1 MNGAGLTF
9 RFEFFRT
16 LRKPSFW
23 IAALVLPVLAVL
35 VGLLMT
41 AAPPTTAGT
50 NVKIPFSYTDAS
62 GQVNPDVARQL
73 GGTAVGLSG
82 EERARRASET
92 RPYLAFPKQLEQDPV
107 QVYAADRGPLDNL
120 QYTNLAREVVR
131 QSAAASS
138 SDQALTAALLG
149 QTAVVSHLTVDG
161 APPRPIGE
169 ILPPLMYA
177 VALFAILLI
186 SGNRMLVSTL
196 EEKENR
202 VIEMILIGIRPLPMI
217 TGKILALF
225 ALTGVQIVVI
235 AVPALGTLLLTGS
248 ELNALFGAVTIT
260 IALTPMLI
268 GLLLLLGSLALFT
281 GTLVA
286 IGSLT
291 NSAKDAGPYFACFLV
306 MMTLPVYAIS
316 TLLADPSDQLVQLF
330 LYFPFTAPITAL
342 VLNATGVLTAVQT
355 VTVVTELLTLGA
367 VAIIVAAQLFKNG
380 ALNAPSIRIR
390 RTPRMTA

>member
-9 RFEFFRT
+9 RFEFVRT

-41 AAPPTTAGT
+41 SAPSTTAGADG
-50 NVKIPFSYTDAS
+50 KIPFSYTDAS

-73 GGTAVGLSG
+73 GGTAVAAGG

-92 RPYLAFPKQLEQDPV
+92 RPYLVFPAQLEQNPV

-120 QYTNLAREVVR
+120 QYTSLAREVVR
-131 QSAAASS
+131 QSAAASA
-138 SDQALTAALLG
+138 SDHALTAALLG
-149 QTAVVSHLTVDG
+149 QTAVISHLTVDG
-161 APPRPIGE
+161 APARPIGE
-169 ILPPLMYA
+169 MLPPLLFA

-235 AVPALGTLLLTGS
+235 AIPALGTLLLTGS
-248 ELNALFGAVTIT
+248 ELSAVFGAVSIT
-260 IALTPMLI
+260 IAPAPMLI
-268 GLLLLLGSLALFT
+268 GFVLLLGSLALFT

-286 IGSLT
+286 IGSLA
-291 NSAKDAGPYFACFLV
+291 NSAKDAGPYFAGFLV
-306 MMTLPVYAIS
+306 MMMLPVYAIS
-316 TLLADPSDQLVQLF
+316 TLLADPSSQLVQLL

-342 VLNATGVLTAVQT
+342 VLNATGALTAIQT
-355 VTVVTELLTLGA
+355 VAVVTELLVLGA
-367 VAIIVAAQLFKNG
+367 AVIIVAAQLFKNG
-380 ALNAPSIRIR
+380 ALDAPRLQIR
-390 RTPRMTA
+390 RAPRLSA